1 MNSRQTTLSDKVGQT
16 IEILGRTFTVDWID
30 APKSED
36 NGKIMV
42 QSADTEIYHIGCINE
57 LVADVI
63 SEISSELMRAT
74 CVVTLDEQITRYA
87 RRIAAQV
94 CGGPVDNN
102 TVGGLVDAL
111 IIQEAVRRRLTDN
124 DMKEKRV
131 CSPRPLRTGRSSG
144 REISMQVRMER
155 RWLND
160 HH

>member
-1 MNSRQTTLSDKVGQT
+1 MNSRQTTLSDMVGKT

-74 CVVTLDEQITRYA
+74 CVVTLDEQITRYV

-102 TVGGLVDAL
+102 TVGGIVDAL

-124 DMKEKRV
+124 DMKEEGVFSATVENREKLRKRD
-131 CSPRPLRTGRSSG
+131 LNTGVHG
-144 REISMQVRMER
+144 KKVVE
-155 RWLND
+155 
-160 HH
+160 